1 MEHGYVCLGRSHGVT
16 IKIVTDSNCDLPA
29 DLVTRYGI
37 TVVPLYIN
45 VGTKSYLDGV
55 EMTHEQFYEGLPHF
69 KSHPTTSV
77 PGPGQFVQVYEDL
90 ARSGAAEII
99 SIHIGSA
106 LSAMVGV
113 ARLAA
118 EETKSVPVTV
128 FDSGQLTLGTG
139 LLALT
144 AAKAAAE
151 GSLLSDII
159 AVLEGQASRTH
170 CIAALDTLEY
180 LRRSG
185 RLSRFQ
191 SSLGSVLQIKPVLR
205 MNRGEFQME
214 RVRTRNHAYA
224 RVMELVT
231 QLAPFEELT
240 LVHTHAPQKVALLR
254 QQASHLFPSD
264 QEPLIAEVTPVIG
277 SHIGPGAAGFVVVQ
291 ARRHN

>member
-1 MEHGYVCLGRSHGVT
+1 VT
-16 IKIVTDSNCDLPA
+16 IKIVTDSSCDLPA
-29 DLVTRYGI
+29 DLVARYGI

-45 VGTKSYLDGV
+45 IGKKSYLDGI
-55 EMTHEQFYEGLPHF
+55 EMTHDQFYEGLPHF
-69 KSHPTTSV
+69 ESHPTTSA
-77 PGPGQFVQVYEDL
+77 PGPGQLVKVYEQL
-90 ARSGAAEII
+90 AHAGASEII

-106 LSAMVGV
+106 LSAVMSV

-151 GSLLSDII
+151 GRSLSDIVG
-159 AVLEGQASRTH
+159 ALENQASRTH
-170 CIAALDTLEY
+170 CIAFLDTLEY

-205 MNRGEFQME
+205 MHSGEFDME
-214 RVRTRNHAYA
+214 RVRTRNGAA
-224 RVMELVT
+224 SRVVELVN
-231 QLAPFEELT
+231 QLAPFEEVT

-254 QQASHLFPSD
+254 QQASHLFRPGE
-264 QEPLIAEVTPVIG
+264 EPMVAEVTPLIG
-277 SHIGPGAAGFVVVQ
+277 THIGPGAAGFVVVQ
-291 ARRHN
+291 ARKHN

>member
-1 MEHGYVCLGRSHGVT
+1 MT
-16 IKIVTDSNCDLPA
+16 IKIVTDSSCDLPA
-29 DLVTRYGI
+29 DLVARYGI

-45 VGTKSYLDGV
+45 IGTKSYVDGV
-55 EMTHEQFYEGLPHF
+55 EMTHEQFYDGLPHF
-69 KSHPTTSV
+69 KPHPTTSV
-77 PGPGQFVQVYEDL
+77 PGPGQFVRVYEDL
-90 ARSGAAEII
+90 ARGGASGIV
-99 SIHIGSA
+99 SIHVSSA

-128 FDSGQLTLGTG
+128 FDSGQLTIGTG

-151 GSLLSDII
+151 GRPLSDII
-159 AVLEGQASRTH
+159 AVLEDQASRTH
-170 CIAALDTLEY
+170 CVAALDTLEY

-205 MNRGEFQME
+205 MHSGEFDME
-214 RVRTRNHAYA
+214 RVRTRNHAYS
-224 RVMELVT
+224 RVIELVT

-240 LVHTHAPQKVALLR
+240 LVHTHAPQNVHLLR
-254 QQASHLFPSD
+254 QQAVHLFPD
-264 QEPLIAEVTPVIG
+264 GKEPLIAEVTPVIG
-277 SHIGPGAAGFVVVQ
+277 THIGPGAAGFVAIQ
-291 ARRHN
+291 AREGA

>member
-1 MEHGYVCLGRSHGVT
+1 MT
-16 IKIVTDSNCDLPA
+16 IKIVTDSSCDLPA
-29 DLVTRYGI
+29 DLVARYGI

-45 VGTKSYLDGV
+45 IGTKSYVDGV
-55 EMTHEQFYEGLPHF
+55 EMTHEQFYDGLPHF
-69 KSHPTTSV
+69 KPHPTTSV
-77 PGPGQFVQVYEDL
+77 PGPGQFVRVYEDL
-90 ARSGAAEII
+90 ARGGASGIV
-99 SIHIGSA
+99 SIHVSSA

-128 FDSGQLTLGTG
+128 FDSGQLTIGTG

-144 AAKAAAE
+144 AAKAATD
-151 GSLLSDII
+151 GRPRGDIVG
-159 AVLEGQASRTH
+159 ALEDQASRTH

-191 SSLGSVLQIKPVLR
+191 ASLGSVLQIKPVLR
-205 MNRGEFQME
+205 MHCGEFDME
-214 RVRTRNHAYA
+214 RVRTRNGASS

-240 LVHTHAPQKVALLR
+240 LVHTHALQKVALLR
-254 QQASHLFPSD
+254 QQASHLFPAGE
-264 QEPLIAEVTPVIG
+264 EPMVAEVTPLIG
-277 SHIGPGAAGFVVVQ
+277 THIGPGAAGFVAIQ
-291 ARRHN
+291 ARNRT

>member
-1 MEHGYVCLGRSHGVT
+1 V

-45 VGTKSYLDGV
+45 VGKKSYLDGV

-69 KSHPTTSV
+69 PSHPTTSV
-77 PGPGQFVQVYEDL
+77 PGPGQFVQVYEGL
-90 ARSGAAEII
+90 AQAGATEII

-106 LSAMVGV
+106 LSAMMAV

-128 FDSGQLTLGTG
+128 FDSGQLSLGTG
-139 LLALT
+139 LLVLT
-144 AAKAAAE
+144 AARAAAE
-151 GSLLSDII
+151 GRSASDIM
-159 AVLEGQASRTH
+159 AALEDQASRTH

-191 SSLGSVLQIKPVLR
+191 SSLGSVLQIKPLLR
-205 MNRGEFQME
+205 MHRGEFDME
-214 RVRTRNHAYA
+214 RVRTRNGASA
-224 RVMELVT
+224 RVLELLT
-231 QLAPFEELT
+231 QLAPFETLT
-240 LVHTHAPQKVALLR
+240 LVHTHAPDKAQLLR
-254 QQASHLFPSD
+254 QKASHLFPGD
-264 QEPLIAEVTPVIG
+264 EEPMFAEVTPVIG
-277 SHIGPGAAGFVVVQ
+277 THIGPGAAGFVAIQ
-291 ARRHN
+291 ARNQG

>member
-1 MEHGYVCLGRSHGVT
+1 VT

-90 ARSGAAEII
+90 ARSGATEII

-151 GSLLSDII
+151 GRLLSDIM
-159 AVLEGQASRTH
+159 AVLEDQASRTH

-185 RLSRFQ
+185 RLSRIQ
-191 SSLGSVLQIKPVLR
+191 ASLGSVLQIKPVLR

-214 RVRTRNHAYA
+214 RVRTRNHAFA

-231 QLAPFEELT
+231 QLAPLEKLT
-240 LVHTHAPQKVALLR
+240 LVHTHAPQKVHLLR
-254 QQASHLFPSD
+254 QQAGHLFPTD
-264 QEPLIAEVTPVIG
+264 KEPLVAEVTPVIG
-277 SHIGPGAAGFVVVQ
+277 SHIGPGAAGFVAIQ
-291 ARRHN
+291 ARERA